1 MNLLQPG
8 LCGFHG
14 QWYAPASIGGD
25 EVCFCALQDDAPIIS
40 YDFIRCPYIYI
51 YTYIYTYTQDAQGG
65 HGDDSDMTKTKTI
78 YTYTSTLHHSTMPT
92 RWINSLMIQ
101 PFQRQ
106 QIIGST
112 QLWFFKRR
120 WPRGPG
126 VLGSSRLELG
136 SARPPAWFQLLRA
149 CTGLMRLLAL
159 TTAAYFASWPLLSE
173 PAGVDKQ
180 PGVCMF

>member
-1 MNLLQPG
+1 MWISWTVIRPCVHWWRWG
-8 LCGFHG
+8 VFLCSAG
-14 QWYAPASIGGD
+14 W
-25 EVCFCALQDDAPIIS
+25 
-40 YDFIRCPYIYI
+40 CPHNFVRLHTLSIYI
-51 YTYIYTYTQDAQGG
+51 YTHTYIYIYTYTQDAQGG